1 MSVDTILRAALCVCA
16 LLPFSAP
23 AHAQRKAPIPAEAIR
38 WDARNAEH
46 LLNRAGFGARAG
58 DVERALERGL
68 AATVEELLRG
78 GRAVEPFHVERP
90 EVAEMLSMAGM
101 EPDARRQ
108 AQNERRRDDRR
119 QMQAYEAWWL
129 ERMLAGDDPLRERM
143 TLFWHGFFTSSY
155 VDVRRSHEM
164 IAQHTLL
171 RDNALE
177 SYAAMLRGIVRDPAM
192 LRYLNNDQNRRQ
204 EPNENLARELLE
216 LFSLGE
222 GNYSEQD
229 IREIARALTGYAVA
243 PDGEF
248 RFVPRLHDRG
258 PKEILGVK
266 GRHDADAVVAILL
279 RQPACA
285 RYVAGRLLTYLE
297 GVAPDGARLEEYA
310 ALLRRSE
317 YALAPVLETLFLDP
331 RFYRDEIVGAR
342 VAGPIDFLIGMC
354 RRLDVR
360 PPLRL
365 LSMASGNL
373 GQALFQPPN
382 VKGWEEGPAWIT
394 TASMLQR
401 GNVAGMLLGT
411 VDFGERSALPAAPTG
426 PLARARGQVGAGD
439 PFRRDAEEDG
449 EMEESMGGAS
459 EPGMRERPEPRAGTP
474 PQEGANAQ
482 QRFARDLLRA
492 LGEAW
497 IPPINLTWRMRRA
510 GVADDAAIVRRLAG
524 DLLAIAPPNDTL
536 ARLERYLASEREAR
550 GIAAGELLAHVRSE
564 EVLRRLAHLVLSS
577 PEAQLH

>member
-1 MSVDTILRAALCVCA
+1 MSVPMLLRSVLLVCV
-16 LLPFSAP
+16 LLPFGAQAS
-23 AHAQRKAPIPAEAIR
+23 AQRSAKVPAEAIH

-46 LLNRAGFGARAG
+46 LLNRAGFGARP
-58 DVERALERGL
+58 DEVERALERGL

-90 EVAEMLSMAGM
+90 EVGELLSMAGM

-129 ERMLAGDDPLRERM
+129 ERMVAGDDPLRERM

-171 RDNALE
+171 RGNALE

-204 EPNENLARELLE
+204 DPNENLARELLE

-222 GNYSEQD
+222 GHYSEQD

-248 RFVPRLHDRG
+248 RFVARLHDRG
-258 PKEILGVK
+258 QKEILGVR
-266 GRHDADAVVAILL
+266 GRHDADAVVGILL

-285 RYVAGRLLTYLE
+285 RHVAGRILTYLE
-297 GVAPDGARLEEYA
+297 GVAPEEARLEEYA
-310 ALLRRSE
+310 RVLRKND
-317 YALAPVLETLFLDP
+317 YALAPLLEQLFLDP
-331 RFYRDEIVGAR
+331 RFYRDEVVGAR
-342 VAGPIDFLIGMC
+342 VAGPVDFLIGMG

-360 PPLRL
+360 PPMRL
-365 LSMASGNL
+365 VAMASANL

-411 VDFGERSALPAAPTG
+411 VDFGERSAPPAPPAG
-426 PLARARGQVGAGD
+426 PLARARELNRGAD
-439 PFRRDAEEDG
+439 PFRPDAEQDG
-449 EMEESMGGAS
+449 EMEEGMGAAD
-459 EPGMRERPEPRAGTP
+459 EPGMRPRPMRPGETP

-482 QRFARDLLRA
+482 QRVARELLRA

-497 IPPINLTWRMRRA
+497 VPPINLTWRMQRA
-510 GVADDAAIVRRLAG
+510 GATEDAAIVRRLAG
-524 DLLAIAPPNDTL
+524 DLLAIRPPADTL
-536 ARLERYLASEREAR
+536 ARLERYLAGEREAR
-550 GIAAGELLAHVRSE
+550 GIADGGLLAHARSE
-564 EVLRRLAHLVLSS
+564 EVLRRLAHLILSS

>member
-1 MSVDTILRAALCVCA
+1 MSVQTLRRSALLVCA
-16 LLPFSAP
+16 LLPFGAP
-23 AHAQRKAPIPAEAIR
+23 TNAQRSSKAPAEAIR

-46 LLNRAGFGARAG
+46 LFNRAGFGARPDEVA
-58 DVERALERGL
+58 RALERGL

-90 EVAEMLSMAGM
+90 EVGEMLAMAGM

-129 ERMLAGDDPLRERM
+129 ERMLAGEDPLRERM

-171 RDNALE
+171 RENALE

-222 GNYSEQD
+222 GNYGEQD

-258 PKEILGVK
+258 PKEILGVR
-266 GRHDADAVVAILL
+266 GRHDADAVVGILL
-279 RQPACA
+279 RQKACA
-285 RYVAGRLLTYLE
+285 RHVAGRILAYLE
-297 GVAPDGARLEEYA
+297 GLPPDEARLEEYA
-310 ALLRRSE
+310 AVLRRGD
-317 YALAPVLETLFLDP
+317 YALTPFLETLFLDP

-342 VAGPIDFLIGMC
+342 VASPIDFLIGMC

-365 LSMASGNL
+365 IAMASGNL

-411 VDFGERSALPAAPTG
+411 IDFGERSALPEAPAG
-426 PLARARGQVGAGD
+426 PLARLRGLAGAGD
-439 PFRRDAEEDG
+439 PFRPEGEQDG
-449 EMEESMGGAS
+449 EMEESMGGAPES
-459 EPGMRERPEPRAGTP
+459 GMQGRPMRPAGAA
-474 PQEGANAQ
+474 PQDGANAQ
-482 QRFARDLLRA
+482 QRFARELVRA

-497 IPPINLTWRMRRA
+497 VPPINLTWRMRRA
-510 GVADDAAIVRRLAG
+510 GVADDAAIVRRMAG
-524 DLLAIAPPNDTL
+524 DLLAIAPPSDTL
-536 ARLERYLASEREAR
+536 ARLERYLAGEREAR
-550 GIAAGELLAHVRSE
+550 GIAAGALLDHVRSE